1 MKLQLHKNNYSDL
14 PVNLF
19 GCVMGLTG
27 LALAYRL
34 ASEIFDFPQIYAN
47 IIGFIAMMAFVIL
60 FILYILKAIKYPRKV
75 MDEFNHPIIGNFFGT
90 IPIGILLLSSFL
102 KQFIPYTS
110 TVIWFVG
117 AVLMIIMVVSA
128 IYKILSTKQK
138 FSNATPAYLIP
149 GVGTLDIVATIPDNT
164 FTGLREIIIISFGVG
179 VVLAI
184 TFFILIFAR
193 LMYCDNL
200 PSRLKPTLMI
210 LIAPFAVGFLAYTAM
225 EKNLDTFSL
234 ILLGFSLFLCII
246 VSIIILLQKLQFMLT
261 WWVVSFPL
269 AALSN
274 SFLKYAMFEQ
284 TLISKVIALLIL
296 LVVTIVMS
304 IILIKSLDL
313 FLKGKLFTF

>member
-261 WWVVSFPL
+261 WWAVSFPL
-269 AALSN
+269 AAFSN

>member
-1 MKLQLHKNNYSDL
+1 MKIQLHKNKYSDL

-19 GCVMGLTG
+19 GSVMGLTG

-34 ASEIFDFPQIYAN
+34 ASKIFGFAQIYSN
-47 IIGFIAMMAFVIL
+47 IMGVIAMMAFVIL
-60 FILYILKAIKYPRKV
+60 SYLYILKAIKYPSKV
-75 MDEFNHPIIGNFFGT
+75 SDEFNHPIIGNFFGT

-117 AVLMIIMVVSA
+117 TVLMILMVASV

-138 FSNATPAYLIP
+138 FSNTTPAYLIP
-149 GVGTLDIVATIPDNT
+149 GVGTLDIVATIPDAI
-164 FTGLREIIIISFGVG
+164 FTGLREIIIISFAMG

-200 PSRLKPTLMI
+200 PIRLKPTLMI
-210 LIAPFAVGFLAYTAM
+210 LIAPFAVGFLAYTTM

-234 ILLGFSLFLCII
+234 ILLGFSSFLCII
-246 VSIIILLQKLQFMLT
+246 VSIKILLQKLQFMLT
-261 WWVVSFPL
+261 WWAVSFPL

-284 TLISKVIALLIL
+284 TLISKVIALLVL
-296 LVVTIVMS
+296 VVVTIVMS

>member
-102 KQFIPYTS
+102 KQFIPYAS

-261 WWVVSFPL
+261 WWAVSFPL